1 MAAKAKV
8 SKKIVEEILK
18 EKGIKYSDWIE
29 EKHIEILNENQNI
42 LEEKFKKARQYD
54 ELNN

>member
-1 MAAKAKV
+1 MAVKLKV
-8 SKKIVEEILK
+8 SKKIVEEILN

-54 ELNN
+54 ELNK

>member
-1 MAAKAKV
+1 MAAKAKI

-29 EKHIEILNENQNI
+29 EKHIEIFNENQHV
-42 LEEKFKKARQYD
+42 LEEKFKKAKQYD
-54 ELNN
+54 ELNK

>member
-1 MAAKAKV
+1 MATKAKV

-29 EKHIEILNENQNI
+29 EKHIEVFNENQDI

-54 ELNN
+54 ELNK

>member
-54 ELNN
+54 ELNK